1 MSKHKNIPAV
11 TEAARD
17 ASKQM
22 AAWGAVETL
31 AKKAVKQRE
40 DAENST
46 DFAEFLLSGKGS
58 KAIVRIGDSVF
69 RIEA

>member
-31 AKKAVKQRE
+31 ARKAMKERE
-40 DAENST
+40 GADTS
-46 DFAEFLLSGKGS
+46 DFAEFLLSGQGS
-58 KAIVRIGDSVF
+58 KAIVRIGGSVF
-69 RIEA
+69 RIEG